1 MDRADTNYFRCA
13 ADAERIER
21 DIRLAKWR
29 AIGEALAVCA
39 MLVAVAALMALWCRA
54 TPPQSS
60 AINDLDA
67 EAEWC
72 EDCEEALP

>member
-1 MDRADTNYFRCA
+1 
-13 ADAERIER
+13 
-21 DIRLAKWR
+21 
-29 AIGEALAVCA
+29 

-60 AINDLDA
+60 AISDLDA